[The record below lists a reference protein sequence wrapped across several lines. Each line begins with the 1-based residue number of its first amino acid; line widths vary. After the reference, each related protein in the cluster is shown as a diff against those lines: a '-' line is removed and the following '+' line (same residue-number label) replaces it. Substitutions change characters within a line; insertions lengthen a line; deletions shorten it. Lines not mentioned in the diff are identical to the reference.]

1 MSPAMMREKIEGM
14 ASSSPVITAL
24 DVGSSGIKA
33 LVYDASGA
41 VLAEHR
47 GATPIDRDGTADATA
62 VADAVDVVVDG
73 VRHRPLRPV
82 RRRVGRRADRTPPH
96 RSRRPRAAERRAAW
110 SVA

>member
-14 ASSSPVITAL
+14 ASSSPVIAAL

-47 GATPIDRDGTADATA
+47 GTTPIDRDGTADATA
-62 VADAVDVVVDG
+62 VADAVDGVLDAVAADDVAHIDALAVACSWHGLVGVD
-73 VRHRPLRPV
+73 RA
-82 RRRVGRRADRTPPH
+82 GRA
-96 RSRRPRAAERRAAW
+96 
-110 SVA
+110 